1 MKKALLLITLG
12 LAAASSTVWSQPL
25 PNFSHP
31 KVPAE
36 VLEKLR
42 AKADGECI
50 REVGQLTGAERRD
63 HLRQCAQTKKAA
75 FQARIA
81 TCERE
86 ASSQPP
92 EQRQSLIV
100 SCLTVTGS

>member
-1 MKKALLLITLG
+1 MKKALLWITLG

-42 AKADGECI
+42 SKAGGECI
-50 REVGQLTGAERRD
+50 REAGQLTGAERRD
-63 HLRQCAQTKKAA
+63 HLRQCAQTKKQT
-75 FQARIA
+75 FQTRMA

-86 ASSQPP
+86 ANNQPA

-100 SCLTVTGS
+100 SCLTAEGS